1 MIGYQND
8 YFAEDG
14 VLRSAIEESAI
25 ANNALA
31 NTITLLSILRDTP
44 VLLASTPIVF
54 TPDYSELIEPV
65 GILKAIVDHQAFRAG
80 EKGCEVIPEIRA
92 FGDRINELPG
102 KRGLNAFSNTGL
114 DPLLKKSGIT
124 TVVLAGAVTSICI
137 DSTGRSAF
145 DRDYKGDRAFRLAPR
160 AELSS
165 NRISTVRISS
175 LFTPQSWITRNW
187 WQNSGLRHE
196 LSRQHRTGTTDP
208 IPPT

>member
-1 MIGYQND
+1 MDPEKTALILIGYQND
-8 YFAEDG
+8 YFADDG

-31 NTITLLSILRDTP
+31 NTITLLSTLRDTP

-145 DRDYKGDRAFRLAPR
+145 DRDYKVIMLSDCTTGRTVLEQNLYCESIFPLYAAVMDHTQLV
-160 AELSS
+160 AELGVA
-165 NRISTVRISS
+165 T
-175 LFTPQSWITRNW
+175 
-187 WQNSGLRHE
+187 
-196 LSRQHRTGTTDP
+196 
-208 IPPT
+208 

>member
-1 MIGYQND
+1 MDPEKTALILIGYQND

-145 DRDYKGDRAFRLAPR
+145 DRDYKVTVLSDCTTGRTVLEQNFYCENIFPLYAAVMDHTQLV
-160 AELSS
+160 AELGVA
-165 NRISTVRISS
+165 T
-175 LFTPQSWITRNW
+175 
-187 WQNSGLRHE
+187 
-196 LSRQHRTGTTDP
+196 
-208 IPPT
+208 

>member
-1 MIGYQND
+1 VDPEKTALILIGYQND

-14 VLRSAIEESAI
+14 ILRSAIEESAI

-145 DRDYKGDRAFRLAPR
+145 DRDYKVIMLSNCTTGRTVHEQNFYCESIFPLYAAVMDHTQLV
-160 AELSS
+160 AELG
-165 NRISTVRISS
+165 VAA
-175 LFTPQSWITRNW
+175 
-187 WQNSGLRHE
+187 
-196 LSRQHRTGTTDP
+196 
-208 IPPT
+208 